1 MQYFYKIRRV
11 WYVLFLYTYVE
22 NGNKWF
28 GFREIVSNVCLIF
41 VECFKGSY
49 HLSPCNLSK
58 ESQRSEILRMLHD
71 SPQLQ
76 CVYSNPWPS
85 SVVSENKWN
94 MIKLASHS

>member
-1 MQYFYKIRRV
+1 MWKMEINGLDSEKLFLM
-11 WYVLFLYTYVE
+11 YVLT
-22 NGNKWF
+22 
-28 GFREIVSNVCLIF
+28 F